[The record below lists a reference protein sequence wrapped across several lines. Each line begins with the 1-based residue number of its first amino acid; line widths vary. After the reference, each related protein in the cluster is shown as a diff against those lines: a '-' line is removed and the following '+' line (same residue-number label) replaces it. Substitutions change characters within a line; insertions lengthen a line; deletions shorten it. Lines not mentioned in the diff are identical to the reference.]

1 MSFPELQPAFAGTL
15 DQPPASG
22 PRGSPGGL
30 TQGEGNMNA
39 SRAADAA
46 SLNLSGRPGSTLERP
61 PLLSQ
66 ARHPAAEKRH
76 PGPAHPALIV
86 ADAGRLSVA
95 TLPLLGAA

>member
-1 MSFPELQPAFAGTL
+1 
-15 DQPPASG
+15 
-22 PRGSPGGL
+22 
-30 TQGEGNMNA
+30 MNCTW
-39 SRAADAA
+39 AADAA

-61 PLLSQ
+61 PFLSEPVLP
-66 ARHPAAEKRH
+66 PAPVPLTIADPRRRSVWFPAVKERH